1 MQGTARREGLKGK
14 AALPTASKTLAIWT
28 PARPPP
34 ARHVPG
40 AATRRG
46 AREADGTE
54 QTATVHSGGGWE
66 AQGAAPG
73 LTWTVSCARSSAC
86 SLSASC
92 RRMAAASPPA
102 AGAQCRRLSLP
113 LGRKPNARPAS
124 SPCAA
129 LSRSTEQ
136 PRVPCGSC
144 ARSAPPHPRARVRPP
159 AGTPRNQEHHQQH
172 SPHCRGGLLRAAPSC
187 APHLRAACQAQRLQQ
202 NGVFGRELPTPQSP
216 PALRGRP
223 KVMEDVVQ
231 MLRVHS
237 DGPGAPTTSL
247 GSPLH
252 PWTTLT
258 IRTFPN
264 AQSEPPGC
272 GFMPPPHA
280 LSSAPTH
287 QRLPPLAQFTSPSI
301 STRPTPAA
309 LPHGSPRL

>member
-1 MQGTARREGLKGK
+1 MGGAGSCPGAHLDRLLRQEQRLLPLCQLQADGSGVPPSSGGAVP
-14 AALPTASKTLAIWT
+14 AAL
-28 PARPPP
+28 
-34 ARHVPG
+34 V
-40 AATRRG
+40 
-46 AREADGTE
+46 
-54 QTATVHSGGGWE
+54 
-66 AQGAAPG
+66 APG
-73 LTWTVSCARSSAC
+73 QETKRQ
-86 SLSASC
+86 
-92 RRMAAASPPA
+92 
-102 AGAQCRRLSLP
+102 AG
-113 LGRKPNARPAS
+113 
-124 SPCAA
+124 
-129 LSRSTEQ
+129 EQ
-136 PRVPCGSC
+136 PLCSTVTAHRATPRAVQLLCTLSS
-144 ARSAPPHPRARVRPP
+144 SAPPCRGASPCGDP
-159 AGTPRNQEHHQQH
+159 QEHHQQH